1 MKIKVPCACRDI
13 IVIPCRPND
22 YRGRLVGRNI
32 MSIAHRSSAGSF
44 ARVNQRRAP
53 LAAFWN
59 IGRTTGACSE
69 SGRLTCSS

>member
-1 MKIKVPCACRDI
+1 MKIKVPRVCRDI
-13 IVIPCRPND
+13 IVILSAQ
-22 YRGRLVGRNI
+22 RLSAAVSRKNI
-32 MSIAHRSSAGSF
+32 MSIAHRSSADSF